1 MPHHRKQPQPAPYIA
16 PSGLKPWHAFAFL
29 IIAAIV
35 WRAAKGF
42 LIGLGALIIIFG
54 VVPWMLFASRWRS
67 NTS

>member
-42 LIGLGALIIIFG
+42 LIGLGASLARGLEEPPSI
-54 VVPWMLFASRWRS
+54 RE
-67 NTS
+67 